1 MPEEVSE
8 HIAELSASEL
18 QVPTA
23 EPVTEEVT
31 EEVIAPEEQPAEA
44 EKAFT
49 QDDLD
54 AAIGKRLAREQR
66 KWDREQQALR
76 AELQAKSE
84 TASARFDE
92 FSQPDE
98 YAEQLAVQKAQEM
111 LTKQEEAKQ
120 HRQVIE
126 AYHDKEEDARDK
138 YADFEQVAYNPRV
151 SITDV
156 MAQTVQTSEV
166 GPDIAYYLGSNP
178 KEAQRISQLAPLM
191 QAKEI
196 GRIEDRL
203 ISSPP
208 VKKTTSAPTP
218 IAPVTARTTGSPSY
232 DTTDPR
238 SVKAM
243 STAEWIEAE
252 RQRQRRNIEA
262 GRAR

>member
-1 MPEEVSE
+1 M
-8 HIAELSASEL
+8 
-18 QVPTA
+18 
-23 EPVTEEVT
+23 
-31 EEVIAPEEQPAEA
+31 
-44 EKAFT
+44 
-49 QDDLD
+49 
-54 AAIGKRLAREQR
+54 
-66 KWDREQQALR
+66 R